1 VSTPYNPI
9 DPGTQ
14 HARLEGQN
22 ISFGYDP
29 KKLILNNISITIEA
43 GERVGLIGPSGCGKS
58 TLAQIL
64 SGYIAPRT
72 AGKSNGYTG
81 EVLFEG
87 QPLPAAGYCKGG
99 CPVQLVY
106 QHPEKAVNPRWKM
119 GRTLRE
125 AWEPD
130 GEFLKDMGIEH
141 EWLDRYPRELS
152 GGEIQRFCI
161 ARALGPR
168 TKIILADEMSAMLD
182 VITQAQ
188 IWEVMLQA
196 VEKRGLGLLVVTHN
210 PHLAEKVCTRIIQ
223 FDELFQATLPAE
235 PSIVP

>member
-1 VSTPYNPI
+1 MLFE
-9 DPGTQ
+9 
-14 HARLEGQN
+14 AKN
-22 ISFGYDP
+22 ISFGYDRN
-29 KKLILNNISITIEA
+29 KLILDHVSLGLEA

-64 SGYIAPRT
+64 SGYIAPCT
-72 AGKSNGYTG
+72 AGKNKGYTG
-81 EVLFEG
+81 EVLFDG
-87 QPLPAAGYCKGG
+87 QPLSVNGYREGYCKGY

-125 AWEPD
+125 AWEPN

-141 EWLDRYPRELS
+141 EWLDRYPQELS

-161 ARALGPR
+161 ARALGPQ
-168 TKIILADEMSAMLD
+168 TKIILADEMSTMLD

-188 IWEVMLQA
+188 IWEVMLRA

-210 PHLAEKVCTRIIQ
+210 PHLAEKVCTRIIK
-223 FDELFQATLPAE
+223 FDELFQATLPA
-235 PSIVP
+235 

>member
-1 VSTPYNPI
+1 MLFE
-9 DPGTQ
+9 
-14 HARLEGQN
+14 AKN
-22 ISFGYDP
+22 ISFGYDRN
-29 KKLILNNISITIEA
+29 KLILDHVSLGLEA

-72 AGKSNGYTG
+72 AGKNSGYTG
-81 EVLFEG
+81 DVLFEG
-87 QPLPAAGYCKGG
+87 QPLPAAGYCKGYREG
-99 CPVQLVY
+99 YCPVQLVY

-119 GRTLRE
+119 GRTLAE
-125 AWEPD
+125 AWEPS

-141 EWLDRYPRELS
+141 EWLDRYPQELS

-168 TKIILADEMSAMLD
+168 TKIILADEMSTMLD

-188 IWEVMLQA
+188 IWEVMLGA

-223 FDELFQATLPAE
+223 FDELFQTTLPA
-235 PSIVP
+235 